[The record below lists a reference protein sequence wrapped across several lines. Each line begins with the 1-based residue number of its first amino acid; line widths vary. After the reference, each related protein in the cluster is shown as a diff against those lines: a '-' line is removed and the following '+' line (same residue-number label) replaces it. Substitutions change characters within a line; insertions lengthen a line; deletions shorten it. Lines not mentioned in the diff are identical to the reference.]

1 MKANEKRPLKVFSE
15 ATLKK
20 NLDGVSSNYEDQF
33 IKAGFPPKICASM
46 VRDLCS
52 ENPFKTEVLEVG
64 CGKGFAGE
72 YLKEEGFHNVSG
84 IDCSY
89 NLLSIAEEKKT
100 YKNLERLVFGQSG
113 VEIPEHYH
121 NAYEFVIVPSM
132 INNGGFDKKVFVDI
146 LNCLRIGGFAIFA
159 TKLNYFK

>member
-1 MKANEKRPLKVFSE
+1 MKEAEEAKLNEKRPLKVFSE

-20 NLDGVSSNYEDQF
+20 NLDGVSSKYEDQF

-52 ENPFKTEVLEVG
+52 DNPFKTEVLEVG

-100 YKNLERLVFGQSG
+100 YKKLERLVFG
-113 VEIPEHYH
+113 
-121 NAYEFVIVPSM
+121 
-132 INNGGFDKKVFVDI
+132 
-146 LNCLRIGGFAIFA
+146 
-159 TKLNYFK
+159 

>member
-1 MKANEKRPLKVFSE
+1 MV
-15 ATLKK
+15 K
-20 NLDGVSSNYEDQF
+20 N
-33 IKAGFPPKICASM
+33 
-46 VRDLCS
+46 LCS
-52 ENPFKTEVLEVG
+52 ENPFKVEVLEVG

-72 YLKEEGFHNVSG
+72 YLKEEGFHNVFG

-100 YKNLERLVFGQSG
+100 YKKLERLVFGQQG
-113 VEIPEHYH
+113 VDIPS
-121 NAYEFVIVPSM
+121 AYDGAFEYVIVPSM

-159 TKLNYFK
+159 TKLNYFNKDIYDEDIKRLSAEGFWRYTGEH